1 MYEGT
6 SIGQSDLRQVQDHPP
21 RRRRA
26 RDLPESEAQAAT
38 GVANENCRLQIADC
52 RLQIEECADCESA
65 DC

>member
-6 SIGQSDLRQVQDHPP
+6 SIGQTDLRQVQDHPP

-52 RLQIEECADCESA
+52 RLKNAQIANLLIAD
-65 DC
+65 